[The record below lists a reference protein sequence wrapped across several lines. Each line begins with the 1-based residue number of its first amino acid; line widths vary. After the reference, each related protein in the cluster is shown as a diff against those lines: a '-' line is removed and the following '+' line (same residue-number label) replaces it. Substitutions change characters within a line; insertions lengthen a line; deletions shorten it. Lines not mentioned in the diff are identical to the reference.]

1 MEWDSYNSSRHNM
14 LRHLHIT
21 NLALIDDLELSFER
35 GLNVITGET
44 GAGKSLLMQALG
56 LAVGGRSAAE
66 LIRHEAQEARVEA
79 VFTLEDARVAQ
90 LLEESGYSADEE
102 LLVRRVISQNG
113 RGRVYLNGAVATVT
127 VLRHLGEHLMHIY
140 GQHEQQTL
148 LEAEAALWL
157 LDGFA
162 SLGAQAAEM
171 GKRYQTLRH
180 IWSRLQALTAGKAA
194 AEARR
199 ELLRFQV
206 DEIKR
211 AALRSGEEEALRQEK
226 AILLNAE
233 KLAQGAAAGEEIL
246 SAGEEAV
253 TDRLGRLLTRLREL
267 ARIDDSFK
275 DVLLLLSSGLAQV
288 EEAALSLRKYGERLT
303 INPERLEEIDAR
315 LTLLSRLKHKY
326 GGSVE
331 AVLALQEALTQELQ
345 QIEGG
350 EESLAVL
357 RQEVDNAAAAAWAQ
371 AQALSLARRAA
382 AQTLEANMGTELAA
396 LGMKGATFSVR
407 FQEDGTGEAGEAASE
422 PFLHGARRLR
432 DTGCDRAEFY
442 LSANPGEPLLPLAQ
456 VASGGELS
464 RLMLALKA
472 LSAAV
477 GEAPTL
483 IFDEVDAG
491 IGGAVAEVVGRRLK
505 ALARQRQVLCITHL
519 PQIAAFADSAYTVV
533 KTTAKGRTV
542 SSAKR
547 LTGSEQLQELARML
561 GGVEITAEAKRHARE
576 MLEGARRG

>member
-1 MEWDSYNSSRHNM
+1 M
-14 LRHLHIT
+14 LRHLHIK
-21 NLALIDDLELSFER
+21 NFALIDDLELSFDR

-56 LAVGGRSAAE
+56 LAVGGRAAAE
-66 LIRHEAQEARVEA
+66 LIRHEAQEAIVEA
-79 VFTLEDARVAQ
+79 VFEIEDLHLTQ
-90 LLEESGYSADEE
+90 LLEQSGYSADEE

-113 RGRVYLNGAVATVT
+113 RGRVYLNGTLATVAL
-127 VLRHLGEHLMHIY
+127 LRQVGERLMHIY
-140 GQHEQQTL
+140 GQHEQHTL
-148 LEAEAALWL
+148 LEAETALWL

-162 SLGAQAAEM
+162 GLGQQATEM
-171 GKRYQTLRH
+171 EKRHQVLRH
-180 IWSRLQALTAGKAA
+180 AWSRLQALTAGKAA
-194 AEARR
+194 AQARH

-211 AALRSGEEEALRQEK
+211 AALRPGEEEALRQEK

-233 KLAQGAAAGEEIL
+233 KLSQSVTMGEEIL
-246 SAGEEAV
+246 SAGEDAV

-267 ARIDDSFK
+267 ARIDDSLK
-275 DVLLLLSSGLAQV
+275 EVLILLSGGLAQI
-288 EEAALSLRKYGERLT
+288 EEAALYLRKYGERLT
-303 INPERLEEIDAR
+303 LNPERLEEIDAR

-331 AVLALQEALTQELQ
+331 AILALHETLEQELQ
-345 QIEGG
+345 QLEGG
-350 EESLAVL
+350 EESLSAL
-357 RQEVDNAAAAAWAQ
+357 QQEVDTTAAAAWAQ
-371 AQALSLARRAA
+371 AQELSRARRAA
-382 AQTLEANMGTELAA
+382 AHTLEANMGTELVA

-407 FQEDGTGEAGEAASE
+407 FQEEGPTDADEATGE
-422 PFLHGARRLR
+422 PFLRGGQRLR
-432 DTGCDRAEFY
+432 DTGCDQAEFY

-505 ALARQRQVLCITHL
+505 ALARQCQVLCITHL
-519 PQIAAFADSAYTVV
+519 PQIAVFADHAYTVV
-533 KTTAKGRTV
+533 KTTTKGRTV

-547 LTGSEQLQELARML
+547 LTASEQLQELARML

>member
-1 MEWDSYNSSRHNM
+1 M
-14 LRHLHIT
+14 LRHLHIK
-21 NLALIDDLELSFER
+21 NLALIDDLELSFDR

-56 LAVGGRSAAE
+56 LAVGGRAAAE
-66 LIRHEAQEARVEA
+66 LIRHETQEAVVEA
-79 VFTLEDARVAQ
+79 VFDIEDSRITQ
-90 LLEESGYSADEE
+90 LLEEGGYATDDE

-113 RGRVYLNGAVATVT
+113 RGRVYLNGAAATVT
-127 VLRHLGEHLMHIY
+127 VLRQIGERILHIY

-148 LEAEAALWL
+148 LEAEAALGL

-162 SLGAQAAEM
+162 GLGRQLEEM
-171 GKRYQTLRH
+171 GKSYQALRH
-180 IWSRLQALTAGKAA
+180 AWTRLQALTTGKAA

-211 AALRSGEEEALRQEK
+211 AALRPGEEEALRQEK

-233 KLAQGAAAGEEIL
+233 KLAQGVAAGEEML

-253 TDRLGRLLTRLREL
+253 SDRLGRLLTRLREL
-267 ARIDDSFK
+267 ARIDDSLK
-275 DVLLLLSSGLAQV
+275 DVLVLLSGGLAQV
-288 EEAALSLRKYGERLT
+288 EEAALHLRKYGEHLRV
-303 INPERLEEIDAR
+303 NPERLDEIDAR

-331 AVLALQEALTQELQ
+331 AILALQETCEQELQ

-350 EESLAVL
+350 EESITVL
-357 RQEVDNAAAAAWAQ
+357 RQEVDTAAGVAGAQ
-371 AQALSLARRAA
+371 ARELSLARRAA
-382 AQTLEANMGTELAA
+382 AQTLEARMSQELAA
-396 LGMKGATFSVR
+396 LGMRGATFSVR
-407 FQEDGTGEAGEAASE
+407 FQEEGTRDTAETASE
-422 PFLHGARRLR
+422 PFRRGAQRLR
-432 DTGCDRAEFY
+432 DTGCDRGEFY
-442 LSANPGEPLLPLAQ
+442 LSANLGEPLLPLAQ

-519 PQIAAFADSAYTVV
+519 PQIAAFADHAYTVV
-533 KTTAKGRTV
+533 KNTTKGRTV

-547 LTGSEQLQELARML
+547 LTQSEQLQELARML
-561 GGVEITAEAKRHARE
+561 GGVEISAEAKRHARE
-576 MLEGARRG
+576 MLEGT

>member
-1 MEWDSYNSSRHNM
+1 M
-14 LRHLHIT
+14 LRHLHIK

-44 GAGKSLLMQALG
+44 GAGKSLLMQALA
-56 LAVGGRSAAE
+56 LTIGGRATVE
-66 LIRHEAQEARVEA
+66 LIRHETQEAVVEA
-79 VFTLEDARVAQ
+79 VFALEDPYITQ
-90 LLEESGYSADEE
+90 LLEQGGYAVDEE
-102 LLVRRVISQNG
+102 LLVRRVILQNG
-113 RGRVYLNGAVATVT
+113 RGRVHLNGAVATVT
-127 VLRHLGEHLMHIY
+127 ILRQIGERLLHIY

-148 LEAEAALWL
+148 LEAEAALGL

-162 SLGAQAAEM
+162 RLGRQREEM
-171 GKRYQTLRH
+171 GRSYQILHHVWT
-180 IWSRLQALTAGKAA
+180 RLQAITTGKAA

-199 ELLRFQV
+199 ELLRFQI

-211 AALRSGEEEALRQEK
+211 AALRHGEEEALRQEK

-233 KLAQGAAAGEEIL
+233 KLAQGAAAGEELL
-246 SAGEEAV
+246 STGEAAIS
-253 TDRLGRLLTRLREL
+253 DQLGRLLTRLREL
-267 ARIDDSFK
+267 ARIDDSLN
-275 DVLLLLSSGLAQV
+275 DVLVLLSGGLAQI
-288 EEAALSLRKYGERLT
+288 EEAALHLRKYSERLQ
-303 INPERLEEIDAR
+303 INPERLEEIDTR

-331 AVLALQEALTQELQ
+331 AVLALQAALEQELQ
-345 QIEGG
+345 QLEGG
-350 EESLAVL
+350 EESIATL
-357 RQEVDNAAAAAWAQ
+357 RQEVDTAAGAAWAQ
-371 AQALSLARRAA
+371 AQELSLARHAA
-382 AQTLEANMGTELAA
+382 AQTLETRLTKELAT

-407 FQEDGTGEAGEAASE
+407 FQEEKVDEAGEVVGE
-422 PFLHGARRLR
+422 PFVRDTHRLR
-432 DTGCDRAEFY
+432 DTGCDHVEFY

-472 LSAAV
+472 LSVAV
-477 GEAPTL
+477 GEVPTL

-505 ALARQRQVLCITHL
+505 ALAQQRQVLCITHL
-519 PQIAAFADSAYTVV
+519 PQIAAFADHAYTVV
-533 KTTAKGRTV
+533 KATTRGRTV

-547 LTGSEQLQELARML
+547 LTRSEQLQELARML